1 MYIFF
6 AFGRQLCTYHLT
18 EENMRRQAVNI
29 QEVKRKIAELR
40 GKDLS
45 LAVNKGRN
53 QIVKIDGQIIDLFPY
68 VFTFR
73 ARAGE
78 LVSFSYSDIICGDIR
93 IGYTA
98 N

>member
-1 MYIFF
+1 
-6 AFGRQLCTYHLT
+6 
-18 EENMRRQAVNI
+18 MRRRAVNI
-29 QEVKRKIAELR
+29 QEVKQNIARLK

-53 QIVKIDGQIIDLFPY
+53 KITTINGQIVDIFPS

-73 ARAGE
+73 AVAGD

-93 IGYTA
+93 IGQY
-98 N
+98 